1 MFILISLK
9 LQKLEKGIKTIKIQI
24 EECLLLSSCLGD
36 DLDYLRGKQDVDQ
49 ASVSSLPIY
58 FQYS

>member
-1 MFILISLK
+1 MCLFLFLLK

-49 ASVSSLPIY
+49 ASVFS
-58 FQYS
+58 